1 MKSVVAGQSCSLRHR
16 SLVTRPRVSGEVEIQ
31 RPYTA
36 FVDFLTVRSKLPSK
50 LRMWLECFMK
60 SNYFRPAIKQY

>member
-1 MKSVVAGQSCSLRHR
+1 MKSVVAGQSCSLSHR

-36 FVDFLTVRSKLPSK
+36 FVDFFNGK
-50 LRMWLECFMK
+50 
-60 SNYFRPAIKQY
+60 IKTSLKTKNVA